1 MFDGGEHCV
10 YGVKFG
16 QWGVHLCSFLP
27 FGMRPVLYAE
37 GRKEGGKGAALV
49 GYGVARGDDGRGAC
63 GGIAGGGDFDGAA
76 ACARRSS
83 GGGFA
88 GQKALRGFLD
98 RRYGPVAHQEKRSC
112 GCHFSIHRV
121 ESFCLQY

>member
-1 MFDGGEHCV
+1 M
-10 YGVKFG
+10 
-16 QWGVHLCSFLP
+16 
-27 FGMRPVLYAE
+27 
-37 GRKEGGKGAALV
+37 KEAALV
-49 GYGVARGDDGRGAC
+49 GCGVAGGDDGWGAC
-63 GGIAGGGDFDGAA
+63 GSIAGGGNFYGAARGEDSVAHAVGGGDEGAFVNDIDVAA

-112 GCHFSIHRV
+112 GCHFSIHLV